1 MYDEK
6 PKDPNAPSVPD
17 TDHNYREAGFA
28 GSNLL
33 SGASSTGTI
42 ATQKADGVIIGIQ
55 KSDGNIIGI
64 QKSDGNVIGS
74 QTSDGD
80 IIGDHK
86 VDTMINGRQKSQEKP
101 DDTEYQKNGENSSEM
116 MSNGSEIFA
125 YFPPVVGK
133 EKDEFYCLDEDIAG
147 PEKMD
152 TVD

>member
-64 QKSDGNVIGS
+64 QKSDG
-74 QTSDGD
+74 D

-86 VDTMINGRQKSQEKP
+86 VDTMINGSQKSQEKP

-125 YFPPVVGK
+125 YFPPVVSK